1 MTCGAAVITTDTGGM
16 RDFVID
22 GENALVIKHHNKEDM
37 KDKIEMLI
45 NNRDLMHKMSQNGIA
60 TASKFNW
67 DNTILSMEKYFREIA
82 KYKVIDE
89 I

>member
-1 MTCGAAVITTDTGGM
+1 MTCGATVITTDTGGM

-37 KDKIEMLI
+37 KEKIVMLI
-45 NNRDLMHKMSQNGIA
+45 NDKNLMHNMAQKGII